1 MRTLGLILALSLAPS
16 GFADTAWKAGAAS
29 VGITPR
35 EPIFLAGYGDRTH
48 ASVGV
53 LHELHAKAL
62 ALRDETGATTVLV
75 TLDLLGLDRGVADAI
90 SGRVLKSYG
99 VPRDRLALNSSHTHS
114 GPVTGYTLRAAYAMD
129 KAQADVVARYT
140 DWMVGKVVEV
150 VGSAIRELAP
160 ATLAFEQGSAGFA
173 VNRRRVQLRQL
184 PGPVDHDVPVLRVQ
198 GADGKL
204 RAVIFTYACHATVL
218 NTYEINGDWP
228 GYAQSELEKANP
240 GAIAM
245 FVTGCG
251 ADANPLPRR
260 SVDLAMKYGQ
270 IMANAVDQVLKGK
283 MKPVGGP
290 LKTAFETV
298 DVPFAKPP
306 TREEFR
312 ARLEDK
318 NPSVRRHAQAMLDI
332 FNRDGKLPDRYPY
345 PVQIWQFGRDLKL
358 IALGGEVVVDY
369 ALRLRAQYGWDN
381 TWVAGYTNDVFA
393 YIPSLRV
400 LKEGGYEGGGAMIP
414 YGQPGPFG
422 AAVEEIIVEEVA
434 QLAKRTGGQ

>member
-160 ATLAFEQGSAGFA
+160 ATLAFEQGSAGF
-173 VNRRRVQLRQL
+173 
-184 PGPVDHDVPVLRVQ
+184 
-198 GADGKL
+198 
-204 RAVIFTYACHATVL
+204 
-218 NTYEINGDWP
+218 
-228 GYAQSELEKANP
+228 
-240 GAIAM
+240 
-245 FVTGCG
+245 
-251 ADANPLPRR
+251 
-260 SVDLAMKYGQ
+260 
-270 IMANAVDQVLKGK
+270 
-283 MKPVGGP
+283 
-290 LKTAFETV
+290 
-298 DVPFAKPP
+298 
-306 TREEFR
+306 
-312 ARLEDK
+312 
-318 NPSVRRHAQAMLDI
+318 
-332 FNRDGKLPDRYPY
+332 
-345 PVQIWQFGRDLKL
+345 
-358 IALGGEVVVDY
+358 
-369 ALRLRAQYGWDN
+369 
-381 TWVAGYTNDVFA
+381 
-393 YIPSLRV
+393 
-400 LKEGGYEGGGAMIP
+400 
-414 YGQPGPFG
+414 
-422 AAVEEIIVEEVA
+422 
-434 QLAKRTGGQ
+434 